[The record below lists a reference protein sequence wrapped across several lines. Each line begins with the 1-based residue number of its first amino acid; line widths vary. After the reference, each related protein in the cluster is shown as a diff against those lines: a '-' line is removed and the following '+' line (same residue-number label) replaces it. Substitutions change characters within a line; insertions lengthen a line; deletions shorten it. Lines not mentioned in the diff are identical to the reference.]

1 MTPVGPEIS
10 VVVPTHDTR
19 ALTLECV
26 ESVLAAPGRW
36 DVVVVDDGSRDGTA
50 EAVRARFGAARVLR
64 FEAAR
69 GFSAAANAGLRAARG
84 ELLWLLNSDATAP
97 RDAWE
102 HIAAAFARD
111 ARLGIAGAE
120 LVYPDGRP
128 QWSGGPKPTPLWLF
142 SMASGLPALLG
153 RVRRA
158 ALPSAGGHAWPRH
171 PEWVTGASLALRRE
185 VWNALG
191 PLDEGVRFYAQD
203 LDLCLRARRAGFGV
217 AIVPGLRVRHHLGAS
232 IGRGDGAWQGAH
244 PEWLWCDLVR
254 CLGRLDGPR
263 AARRAA
269 AALRAGARLRLGARD
284 LAHAWL
290 PRARRDEWRRGSE
303 AYRRG
308 LRALAELDA

>member
-1 MTPVGPEIS
+1 

-26 ESVLAAPGRW
+26 ASVLASPGRW

-50 EAVRARFGAARVLR
+50 EALRARFACLRVVR
-64 FEAAR
+64 FSAAR
-69 GFSAAANAGLRAARG
+69 GFSAAANAGLGAARG
-84 ELLWLLNSDATAP
+84 ALLWLLNSDAAAP

-102 HIAAAFARD
+102 RLTAAFAAD

-120 LVYPDGRP
+120 LMYPDGRP
-128 QWSGGPKPTPLWLF
+128 QWSGGPKPGPLWLF
-142 SMASGLPALLG
+142 AMASGLPALVS
-153 RVRRA
+153 RWRRRSA
-158 ALPSAGGHAWPRH
+158 RGALEGAWPSR
-171 PEWVTGASLALRRE
+171 PDWVTGASLALRRS
-185 VWNALG
+185 VWETVG

-232 IGRGDGAWQGAH
+232 IGRGEGAWQGAR
-244 PEWLWCDLVR
+244 PELLWCDLVR

-263 AARRAA
+263 AARQAA
-269 AALRAGARLRLGARD
+269 AALRAGARLRLAARD
-284 LAHAWL
+284 FSEPWL

-303 AYRRG
+303 ACRRG
-308 LRALAELDA
+308 LRALESLGA